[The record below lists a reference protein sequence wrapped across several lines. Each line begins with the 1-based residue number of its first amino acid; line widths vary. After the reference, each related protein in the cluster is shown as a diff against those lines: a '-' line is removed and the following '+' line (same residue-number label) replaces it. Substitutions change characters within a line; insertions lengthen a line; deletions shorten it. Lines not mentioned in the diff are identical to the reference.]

1 MNPSQ
6 NCIKLIKS
14 FEGCELKAY
23 KCSAG
28 HNTIGFGNTFYED
41 GKKVKEGDV
50 ITKERAESLLM
61 NLLPK
66 FSAIVNKNIK
76 VTINQNQFDSLV
88 SYTWNT
94 GGSDTLF
101 RLINKNFPE
110 PEIRTW
116 FETKYIT
123 ANGKVENGLIRRR
136 KAEADLYFKKD

>member
-6 NCIKLIKS
+6 NCINLIKS
-14 FEGCELKAY
+14 FEGCKLKSY

-41 GKKVKEGDV
+41 GAKVKEGDI

-76 VTINQNQFDSLV
+76 VKLNQNQFDSLV

-101 RLINKNFPE
+101 KLINKNAPE
-110 PEIRTW
+110 PEIRMW

>member
-1 MNPSQ
+1 MIPSQ
-6 NCIKLIKS
+6 NCINLIKS
-14 FEGCELKAY
+14 FEGCELKSY

-28 HNTIGFGNTFYED
+28 HWTIGFGNTFYED
-41 GKKVKEGDV
+41 GTKVKEGDV
-50 ITKERAESLLM
+50 IIKERAESLLM

-76 VTINQNQFDSLV
+76 VKLNQNQFDSLV

-94 GGSDTLF
+94 GGSDNLF
-101 RLINKNFPE
+101 SLINKNAPE
-110 PEIRTW
+110 PEIMTW

-123 ANGKVENGLIRRR
+123 ASGKVEKGLIRRR

>member
-6 NCIKLIKS
+6 NCINLIKS
-14 FEGCELKAY
+14 FEGCELKSY

-28 HNTIGFGNTFYED
+28 RNTIGFGNTFYED
-41 GKKVKEGDV
+41 GTKVKEGDV

-66 FSAIVNKNIK
+66 FSAIVNKNINVK
-76 VTINQNQFDSLV
+76 LNQNQFDSLV

-94 GGSDTLF
+94 CGSDTLF
-101 RLINKNFPE
+101 KLINKNAPE